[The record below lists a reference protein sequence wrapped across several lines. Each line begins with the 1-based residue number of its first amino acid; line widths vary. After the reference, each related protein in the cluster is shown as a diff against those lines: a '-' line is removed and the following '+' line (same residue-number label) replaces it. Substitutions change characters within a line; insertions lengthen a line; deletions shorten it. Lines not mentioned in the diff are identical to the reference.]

1 MVYPIFSAFAISSFL
16 IIIKNRNIS
25 FNCPA
30 KIEIFSVA
38 FSAFMLIPARAVDR
52 FFAVFSAFAR
62 SRV

>member
-1 MVYPIFSAFAISSFL
+1 MVYLIFDIITAFSSLAITKDRDVSSSYL
-16 IIIKNRNIS
+16 
-25 FNCPA
+25 A